1 MSQFDQVIQQFQQKR
16 LERDIYAYQVK
27 RERMDA
33 LQDLADLADMEMRKR
48 RRRKSQRI
56 QA

>member
-1 MSQFDQVIQQFQQKR
+1 MSQFDDVIQQFQQKR
-16 LERDIYAYQVK
+16 IEKEIYAHKVK

-48 RRRKSQRI
+48 RRRKSQRF